1 MVDTHVGFQV
11 QTSSGLGLEISLD
24 QVNVSSQADL
34 TLSAETRTRLQTVHS
49 ADFSLYESLNDPI

>member
-1 MVDTHVGFQV
+1 MGFQV